1 MADDMGGTVAPG
13 EARVMRRLGALSK
26 QVEHLSKQVAA
37 QERRLHMV
45 YTVVLLAVG
54 VVGGPNVAQV
64 VSASG
69 H

>member
-1 MADDMGGTVAPG
+1 MADESGGTVETG

-26 QVEHLSKQVAA
+26 QVDHLSKQVAA
-37 QERRLHMV
+37 QEKRLHAV
-45 YTVVLLAVG
+45 YTVVVLAVG